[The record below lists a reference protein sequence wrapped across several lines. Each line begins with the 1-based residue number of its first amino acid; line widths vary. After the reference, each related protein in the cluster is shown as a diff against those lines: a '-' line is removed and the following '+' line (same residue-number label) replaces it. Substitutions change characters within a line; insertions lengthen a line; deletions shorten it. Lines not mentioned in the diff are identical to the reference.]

1 MPDPEPEIKQQMPLV
16 SIGEIYRIK
25 TKHALSLKPRKVT
38 FRTKVNRSL
47 GLANSVK

>member
-38 FRTKVNRSL
+38 FGDDSSPQNRCS
-47 GLANSVK
+47 

>member
-1 MPDPEPEIKQQMPLV
+1 MPDPDTEIKQHLPLG

-38 FRTKVNRSL
+38 FGDDS
-47 GLANSVK
+47 